1 MTADASTRRQPWLA
15 NWLGIC
21 GQQGV
26 CSGCGR
32 ADHHRQ
38 QPTLDRGAVEAQVC
52 PLQSLAS
59 IRGLILAKSRR
70 VRLDGL

>member
-1 MTADASTRRQPWLA
+1 MTADAYTRRQPWLA

-52 PLQSLAS
+52 PPSEP
-59 IRGLILAKSRR
+59 GEYSRA
-70 VRLDGL
+70 DPGKEPKGSA